1 MAAPALRR
9 KLAARARL
17 RADRAV
23 VLELAGVV
31 ALVVGVALLSVPA
44 AWIVGGLALIIIA
57 QGVSE

>member
-9 KLAARARL
+9 KLTARARV

-31 ALVVGVALLSVPA
+31 ALVVGVALLSVPI
-44 AWIVGGLALIIIA
+44 AWIVGGIALIVIA